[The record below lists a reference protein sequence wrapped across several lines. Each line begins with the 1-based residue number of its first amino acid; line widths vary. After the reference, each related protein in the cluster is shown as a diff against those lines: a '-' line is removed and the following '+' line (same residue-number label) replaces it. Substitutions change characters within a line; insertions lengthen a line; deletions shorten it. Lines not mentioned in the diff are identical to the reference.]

1 MFSKEEREQLEAH
14 YKDKDIYDPS
24 KAPEQETADFSPKMC
39 GGGCAGKGYPFG
51 GEVDGDIGVDQGILS
66 MPKGPQAI
74 PGDSAEMLG
83 PAPDTV
89 PTASQAVPQGA
100 GKLAPDQ
107 YDALVAALSKKPS
120 LGQRL
125 HWHKQHLK
133 HCGCRK
139 PPEALAKLL
148 KGE

>member
-1 MFSKEEREQLEAH
+1 MNKLWHE
-14 YKDKDIYDPS
+14 KN
-24 KAPEQETADFSPKMC
+24 T
-39 GGGCAGKGYPFG
+39 
-51 GEVDGDIGVDQGILS
+51 
-66 MPKGPQAI
+66 MP
-74 PGDSAEMLG
+74 
-83 PAPDTV
+83 
-89 PTASQAVPQGA
+89 
-100 GKLAPDQ
+100 
-107 YDALVAALSKKPS
+107 KKPS